1 MSSKIFD
8 LPRHKR
14 PLWEVFA
21 FAAALGG
28 LIGLALV
35 RNTMHDAMT
44 SKEAAAPSAK
54 AAMPEATA
62 GFSTPE

>member
-21 FAAALGG
+21 FAAALAG
-28 LIGLALV
+28 LIGLALTRSTV
-35 RNTMHDAMT
+35 DKALTA
-44 SKEAAAPSAK
+44 KPGEAPA
-54 AAMPEATA
+54 ATA
-62 GFSTPE
+62 GFATPDP